1 MRNRTATRLLKA
13 RASDLN
19 AMVERLEAML
29 GEVEG
34 FDDFESTGLV
44 VANELVR
51 LVLERR
57 LQQTA
62 DRFGDEVRVGGK
74 HYRRHQPASATYH
87 SLCGQLR
94 VARAT
99 YRLCGVHNGPTI
111 VPLELSEGLV
121 EECSPALAFSVAQ
134 GYARMPSRDLEEE
147 FQAAHRCL
155 PSRSKLERV
164 AKRLGGLAKRARVEI
179 ETMVRRTETMP
190 ASACSISI
198 GMDRTAVPMIEER
211 PPTQPPNT
219 RRKRRTKPYVRR
231 RPDPFDVVYRMAY
244 AATASLH
251 DVDGKVIRTIRFAAT
266 AEEGPDEMAESLSAE
281 VAHLRRHAPTLPLV
295 VVQDGAPELWGVVGG
310 ALEQRGLRPDHQMID
325 RYHVDE
331 RLAKV
336 AGILVPT
343 PSERSAVVH
352 QWQAALDRDDRAIGR
367 IVRLIDDELMT
378 ASEKARAVAPL
389 PGRRRVKYGRRLGKA
404 ARGELT
410 SHLVYLDGNRHL
422 MRYATARKR
431 GLPVGSGPTEGAC
444 KSVVGARVKRSG
456 SRWYQDGLS
465 ACLTLRALLLSERL
479 RASWPVLSRH
489 YTARVTAA

>member
-13 RASDLN
+13 SASELN
-19 AMVERLEAML
+19 AMVERFDAML
-29 GEVEG
+29 GEVEA
-34 FDDFESTGLV
+34 FDDFESTGLT

-51 LVLERR
+51 RVLERR
-57 LQQTA
+57 LQRTA
-62 DRFGDEVRVGGK
+62 ERFGDEVRVGGNR
-74 HYRRHQPASATYH
+74 YRRHESATATYH

-94 VARAT
+94 VTRAT

-121 EECSPALAFSVAQ
+121 EDSSPALAFSVAQ

-155 PSRSKLERV
+155 PSRSKLERM
-164 AKRLGGLAKRARVEI
+164 AKRIGGLAKRARAEI
-179 ETMVRRTETMP
+179 ETVARRTETVP
-190 ASACSISI
+190 AGACSISI

-211 PPTQPPNT
+211 PPTQPPST
-219 RRKRRTKPYVRR
+219 KRKRRTKPYVRR

-244 AATASLH
+244 AATASVH

-266 AEEGPDEMAESLSAE
+266 AEEGPDEMAESLGAE
-281 VAHLRRHAPTLPLV
+281 VAHLRRQAPTLPLV
-295 VVQDGAPELWGVVGG
+295 VVQDGAPELWGVVGE
-310 ALEQRGLRPDHQMID
+310 ALAQRGLRPDYQMID

-331 RLAKV
+331 RLAKI
-336 AGILVPT
+336 ADILVP
-343 PSERSAVVH
+343 PSERNTVVH
-352 QWQAALDRDDRAIGR
+352 EWQAALDRDDRAMSR
-367 IVRLIDDELMT
+367 IVRLVDHELM
-378 ASEKARAVAPL
+378 AAHEKAGTVAHSPC
-389 PGRRRVKYGRRLGKA
+389 RRRVKYGRYLGKA
-404 ARGELT
+404 ARSELT
-410 SHLVYLDGNRHL
+410 SHLGYLDGNRHL
-422 MRYATARKR
+422 MRYATARRR
-431 GLPVGSGPTEGAC
+431 GLPIGSGPTEGAC

-479 RASWPVLSRH
+479 RASWPVLRSH